1 MRKAQKAQRWA
12 DHQHAQKQFRSEQL
26 QQQVD
31 QWKQLQQP
39 VEDDEETFREEEES
53 EAPIENSPEL
63 SLEDADIDD
72 QQEGAIDDNDGE
84 RQQQEVVQG
93 IPVDADGD
101 AESSGTV
108 CCAAALRRPSR
119 PRRTCIDHSDA
130 CRGVSDRA
138 LGQSW
143 KTRAPHWGVAPCPPG
158 GKKPVG
164 ALELALPSV
173 VVLHMY

>member
-1 MRKAQKAQRWA
+1 MRKATKAQTWA

-31 QWKQLQQP
+31 QWTQLQQP

-93 IPVDADGD
+93 IPVDAGGMQNPQEQFAAQLRFVGQAGPEDGASITVRL
-101 AESSGTV
+101 AEASAIVPWVRVGRQEHGSGGW
-108 CCAAALRRPSR
+108 RPVRQEGRSR
-119 PRRTCIDHSDA
+119 WA
-130 CRGVSDRA
+130 
-138 LGQSW
+138 
-143 KTRAPHWGVAPCPPG
+143 HWQQRWPY
-158 GKKPVG
+158 
-164 ALELALPSV
+164 SR
-173 VVLHMY
+173 

>member
-1 MRKAQKAQRWA
+1 MRKARKAQTWA

-53 EAPIENSPEL
+53 EAPTENSPEL

-93 IPVDADGD
+93 IPVDAGGMQNPQEQFAAQLRFVGQTGPEERASITVRL
-101 AESSGTV
+101 AEPSAIVPWVRVG
-108 CCAAALRRPSR
+108 RQEHRNGGWRPVRQEGRSR
-119 PRRTCIDHSDA
+119 WAHWQQRWPY
-130 CRGVSDRA
+130 CR
-138 LGQSW
+138 
-143 KTRAPHWGVAPCPPG
+143 
-158 GKKPVG
+158 
-164 ALELALPSV
+164 
-173 VVLHMY
+173 

>member
-1 MRKAQKAQRWA
+1 MGKARKAQKWA
-12 DHQHAQKQFRSEQL
+12 DHQNAQKQFRSEQL

-93 IPVDADGD
+93 IPVDAGGMQNPQEQFAAQLRFVGQTGPEERASITVRL
-101 AESSGTV
+101 AEPSAIAPWVRVGRQEHRNGGWRPVRQEGRSRW
-108 CCAAALRRPSR
+108 AHWSWPYRR
-119 PRRTCIDHSDA
+119 
-130 CRGVSDRA
+130 
-138 LGQSW
+138 
-143 KTRAPHWGVAPCPPG
+143 
-158 GKKPVG
+158 
-164 ALELALPSV
+164 
-173 VVLHMY
+173 

>member
-1 MRKAQKAQRWA
+1 MRKARKAQKWA
-12 DHQHAQKQFRSEQL
+12 DHQNAQKQFRSEQL

-93 IPVDADGD
+93 IPVDAGGMQNPQEQFAAQLRFVGQTGPEERASITVRL
-101 AESSGTV
+101 AEPSAIVPWVRVGRQEHRNGG
-108 CCAAALRRPSR
+108 LRPVRQEGRSR
-119 PRRTCIDHSDA
+119 WAHC
-130 CRGVSDRA
+130 
-138 LGQSW
+138 SW
-143 KTRAPHWGVAPCPPG
+143 PYHQ
-158 GKKPVG
+158 
-164 ALELALPSV
+164 
-173 VVLHMY
+173 